1 MAAVTDSNT
10 TILLDVYE
18 RLGAIETKLEHGT
31 EVHGELKR
39 VLEHLSS
46 RMDTVEIEAKASREF
61 RGRVGYTITLASGI
75 VMGALYFL
83 WEGLKYFSADI
94 RAVIGRLFQ

>member
-31 EVHGELKR
+31 EVHADLKR
-39 VLEHLSS
+39 VLEDLSS
-46 RMDTVEIEAKASREF
+46 RLDRLEVEAKASQEF
-61 RGRVGYTITLASGI
+61 RGRISYTITLASGL
-75 VMGALYFL
+75 VMAVLYFL
-83 WEGLKYFSADI
+83 WEGLKYFSADV
-94 RAVIGRLFQ
+94 RALIGRLFQ